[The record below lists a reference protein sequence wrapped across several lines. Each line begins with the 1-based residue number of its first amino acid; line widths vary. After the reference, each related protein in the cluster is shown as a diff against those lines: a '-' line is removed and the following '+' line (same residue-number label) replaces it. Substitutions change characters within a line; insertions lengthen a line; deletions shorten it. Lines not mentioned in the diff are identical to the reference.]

1 MKGVCRLVCFFFH
14 TDLELTEVL
23 LKPKPPKF
31 SGSAVVKLNDPAVV
45 FYNGVCFFTPYI
57 TCDVIRQAFAI
68 NLRL

>member
-45 FYNGVCFFTPYI
+45 FYNGVFSHPTSHSH
-57 TCDVIRQAFAI
+57 VIRQAFAI